1 GAGGHARRRHAPA
14 HRVPRRNAPHPRG
27 ARRVGRP
34 RHPEEEP
41 AGSRALG
48 PRGRRRAGAGG
59 AATPRRVP
67 HAGSTGLAGPEDC
80 ARSVTRRGGNVPR
93 THPGEGRDPGRGDP
107 ERRPRIRGRPRA
119 GRGDGRPLQAGVGR
133 SPGGVR
139 SPPLTAPGS
148 RRQKKMEDEMPEQ
161 QWDEKLLEY
170 VRRTGEDL
178 KRTGEEFLDQAQ
190 RTFDDLRD
198 PAQQER
204 LKARV
209 AELRTWAK
217 SKFEEARSRAEDALG
232 IERPK
237 AAPTRSTKTRR
248 PAARKGKGGSKT
260 TRRAGGGGK
269 GTKRRG
275 R

>member
-1 GAGGHARRRHAPA
+1 
-14 HRVPRRNAPHPRG
+14 
-27 ARRVGRP
+27 
-34 RHPEEEP
+34 
-41 AGSRALG
+41 
-48 PRGRRRAGAGG
+48 
-59 AATPRRVP
+59 
-67 HAGSTGLAGPEDC
+67 
-80 ARSVTRRGGNVPR
+80 
-93 THPGEGRDPGRGDP
+93 
-107 ERRPRIRGRPRA
+107 
-119 GRGDGRPLQAGVGR
+119 
-133 SPGGVR
+133 
-139 SPPLTAPGS
+139 
-148 RRQKKMEDEMPEQ
+148 MPEQ

-209 AELRTWAK
+209 AELRTWAM

-237 AAPTRSTKTRR
+237 AAPTRSAKTRR

-260 TRRAGGGGK
+260 TRGAGGRGK
-269 GTKRRG
+269 GTKRSG

>member
-1 GAGGHARRRHAPA
+1 
-14 HRVPRRNAPHPRG
+14 
-27 ARRVGRP
+27 
-34 RHPEEEP
+34 
-41 AGSRALG
+41 
-48 PRGRRRAGAGG
+48 
-59 AATPRRVP
+59 
-67 HAGSTGLAGPEDC
+67 
-80 ARSVTRRGGNVPR
+80 
-93 THPGEGRDPGRGDP
+93 
-107 ERRPRIRGRPRA
+107 
-119 GRGDGRPLQAGVGR
+119 
-133 SPGGVR
+133 
-139 SPPLTAPGS
+139 
-148 RRQKKMEDEMPEQ
+148 MPEQ

-170 VRRTGEDL
+170 VRKTGEDL

-237 AAPTRSTKTRR
+237 PAPTRSATTRR
-248 PAARKGKGGSKT
+248 PAAKKAKGASKT
-260 TRRAGGGGK
+260 TRRAGSARK
-269 GTKRRG
+269 GAKRG